1 MHSVGMP
8 TGESE
13 RVSRPVSGLRKARAG
28 AQIGQQQDKFIDW
41 QGFLL
46 QSGRDGESLALMK
59 KAGDDT
65 AASGHGFLGDQSQ
78 IQPRGSQSPGRR
90 RRRFQ
95 SGLSS
100 RRIRIMG
107 G

>member
-46 QSGRDGESLALMK
+46 QSGRDGVFGCGGWPPDFAT
-59 KAGDDT
+59 GF
-65 AASGHGFLGDQSQ
+65 AAS
-78 IQPRGSQSPGRR
+78 
-90 RRRFQ
+90 
-95 SGLSS
+95 
-100 RRIRIMG
+100 
-107 G
+107 

>member
-1 MHSVGMP
+1 MNEYPEHEKLKLVSSSSHTIAFFLEWLG
-8 TGESE
+8 TQGIALCE
-13 RVSRPVSGLRKARAG
+13 RYVNPE
-28 AQIGQQQDKFIDW
+28 
-41 QGFLL
+41 
-46 QSGRDGESLALMK
+46 SGRDGESLALMK

-78 IQPRGSQSPGRR
+78 IQPRGSQSSGRR